1 VLAEP
6 VMTNV
11 GMVRNAPGYL
21 ETLRLLCSETGT
33 ILVFDETHTISS
45 GYGGHSNSYGPK
57 PDMMVIGKSIGG
69 GVPCAVYGF
78 SEAIAERM
86 AALNASRPSGHSGIG
101 TTLSANALAIC
112 AMHAMLGQ
120 VITHDAYRHMLE
132 LAQRLVKG
140 IEGVIATHHLP
151 WHVTNVG
158 ARVEFVCAEKP
169 PVNGSE
175 ARAAMNHRLEAA
187 IHLALVNRGILLAPF
202 HNMMLL
208 SPVTSEVQVDRL
220 VHELNTIISELLE

>member
-1 VLAEP
+1 
-6 VMTNV
+6 
-11 GMVRNAPGYL
+11 
-21 ETLRLLCSETGT
+21 
-33 ILVFDETHTISS
+33 
-45 GYGGHSNSYGPK
+45 
-57 PDMMVIGKSIGG
+57 MMVIGKSIGG

-86 AALNASRPSGHSGIG
+86 ANLNASRPSGHSGIG
-101 TTLSANALAIC
+101 TTLSANALAIS

-120 VITHDAYRHMLE
+120 VITPDAYRHMLE
-132 LAQRLVKG
+132 LAQRLVRG
-140 IEGVIATHHLP
+140 IEGVIATQHLP

-169 PVNGSE
+169 PTNGTE

-208 SPVTSEVQVDRL
+208 SPVTTEGQVDRL
-220 VHELNTIISELLE
+220 VVELGNVVSDLNGT